1 MIVNVRL
8 DVNDEQRR
16 ALSLLLHPKAPKRL
30 ATRQEFVDHCVGHI
44 TLLTKGQDD
53 VITPTPTSVPAPLKG
68 FRKMVHHVNCAMF
81 SMSNARRMA
90 RNDQSPSEYHMSEC
104 VKDIEALREMLAI
117 EHDARDDLES
127 DF

>member
-1 MIVNVRL
+1 SGEILMIVNVRL

-53 VITPTPTSVPAPLKG
+53 VITPTPTSVPAIEDQMPEVPVVTSEKPLTG

-81 SMSNARRMA
+81 SMANARRMA
-90 RNDQSPSEYHMSEC
+90 PSG
-104 VKDIEALREMLAI
+104 
-117 EHDARDDLES
+117 DARH
-127 DF
+127 